1 MQEALRKD
9 VERAFG
15 VLQACFS
22 IVSQPA
28 RSWKKLNL
36 HKIMKTCVILH
47 NMIVEDERGSPEEF
61 EYDRSPVAVI
71 VPERSQSAD
80 FSVFVQNVLD
90 LRDELAHHQLRN
102 DLIKHLWEL
111 KGQAHE

>member
-9 VERAFG
+9 VERVFG

-28 RSWKKLNL
+28 QSWKKLNL
-36 HKIMKTCVILH
+36 HKVMKICVILH
-47 NMIVEDERGSPEEF
+47 NMIVEDERESPEDFEF
-61 EYDRSPVAVI
+61 DHSPVPAI

-80 FSVFVQNVLD
+80 FSAFVQNVLNIQ
-90 LRDELAHHQLRN
+90 DEVAHHQLRN
-102 DLIKHLWEL
+102 NLIKHLWEL
-111 KGQAHE
+111 KGCAHE